1 MNVNDEDWEMGS
13 EAYSLQ
19 GGTLITPEQIIPAAT
34 LTIANGLIME
44 LNSAPTA
51 ETCDLRGHLI
61 FPGLINAHDHLN
73 GTWWPRVGPRR
84 PYVNVYEWLA
94 DLDESPI
101 RYDRQRNAVEDVYEL
116 GVYRNLIS
124 GVTTIADHFYRIDG
138 DEFYTRF
145 PVHVLYR
152 YGRTWTPR
160 ARTAWGD
167 DIPVEYSLAVRT
179 GQPYI
184 IHLAEGIDHQT
195 AQEMD
200 VLLQLGALGRNT
212 LIIHGISLRPDDM
225 HMMAQV
231 GASVCWCPASNL
243 YLYGQTADI
252 PALLHAGVNVTLGTD
267 STLTGGLNLLD
278 ELRTARRAFRE
289 QTGHAP
295 QPRWLVELVTTR
307 AAYALL
313 LEDRRGRIA
322 PGYEADLL
330 VLPHRDGDPY
340 TTLIDS
346 DVADIALLIC
356 SGQPVYGDPEYR
368 PLFEKFTPAF
378 TSISVSGQSKL
389 IAGDPLQLISRMS
402 RTVGRAID
410 FPFLPLGREP
420 GA

>member
-1 MNVNDEDWEMGS
+1 MGS
-13 EAYSLQ
+13 EAYSLR
-19 GGTLITPEQIIPAAT
+19 GGALVTPDEVIPNAT

-44 LNSAPTA
+44 LNSAPA
-51 ETCDLRGHLI
+51 ADAFDLRGKLV

-116 GVYRNLIS
+116 GMYRNLIS

-138 DEFYTRF
+138 AEFYTRF
-145 PVHVLYR
+145 PIHVLYR

-184 IHLAEGIDHQT
+184 IHLAEGIDADT
-195 AQEMD
+195 AREMD
-200 VLLQLGALGRNT
+200 VLLSVGALGRNT

-225 HMMAQV
+225 QMMARV

-243 YLYGQTADI
+243 YLYERTADI
-252 PALLHAGVNVTLGTD
+252 PALLRAGVNVTLGTD

-278 ELRTARRAFRE
+278 ELRIARRAFRE
-289 QTGHAP
+289 QAGHDP
-295 QPRWLVELVTTR
+295 EPRWLVELVTTR

-313 LEDRRGRIA
+313 LDDRRGRIA

-330 VLPHRDGDPY
+330 VLQGGDRDPY
-340 TTLIDS
+340 TTLVES
-346 DVADIALLIC
+346 EVQDVALLIC
-356 SGQPVYGDPEYR
+356 GGRPVYGDSEYR
-368 PLFEKFTPAF
+368 PMFEKLGPDF
-378 TSISVSGQSKL
+378 TSISVSGRTKL
-389 IAGDPLQLISRMS
+389 IAGDPLRLLARMS
-402 RTVGRAID
+402 ETVGRKID
-410 FPFLPLGREP
+410 FPFLPLSR
-420 GA
+420 